1 MPAGA
6 SEVMMQRD
14 PVWIAMGGQIA
25 LWIAVVVAA
34 VVFADT
40 VAAMIESSLREIAD
54 VLRSAP

>member
-1 MPAGA
+1 
-6 SEVMMQRD
+6 MQRD